1 MTKPTTVTDATFE
14 QEVLKSDIPVVVDFW
29 ATWCAPCR
37 AIAPILDELAVTYDG
52 RVKVVKLDADANFDS
67 VRAYGITTIPTMNFF
82 KGGVLVKSVVGA
94 RPKPAIAALFD
105 EILGA

>member
-1 MTKPTTVTDATFE
+1 MTKPINVTDATFE
-14 QEVLKSDIPVVVDFW
+14 AEVLRSDIPVVVDFW

-37 AIAPILDELAVTYDG
+37 AIAPILDELAGVYEG
-52 RVKVVKLDADANFDS
+52 RIKVVKLDADANFDS

-82 KGGVLVKSVVGA
+82 KAGTLVKSVVGA

-105 EILGA
+105 EVLG

>member
-14 QEVLKSDIPVVVDFW
+14 AEVLKSNIPVVVDFW

-37 AIAPILDELAVTYDG
+37 AIAPILDELAGVYEG
-52 RVKVVKLDADANFDS
+52 RIKVVKLDADANSDS

-82 KGGVLVKSVVGA
+82 KDGKLVKSVVGA

-105 EILGA
+105 EVLA

>member
-1 MTKPTTVTDATFE
+1 MPKPMNVTDATFE
-14 QEVLKSDIPVVVDFW
+14 AEVLRSDIPVVVDFW

-37 AIAPILDELAVTYDG
+37 AIAPILDELAGVYEG
-52 RVKVVKLDADANFDS
+52 RIKVVKLDADANIDS

-82 KGGVLVKSVVGA
+82 REGKLVKSVVGA

-105 EILGA
+105 EVLG

>member
-14 QEVLKSDIPVVVDFW
+14 AEVLKSSIPVVVDFW

-37 AIAPILDELAVTYDG
+37 AIAPILDELAGVYEG
-52 RVKVVKLDADANFDS
+52 RLKVVKLDADANIDS

-82 KGGVLVKSVVGA
+82 RDGKLVKSVVGA

-105 EILGA
+105 EVLG

>member
-1 MTKPTTVTDATFE
+1 MTKPTNVTDATFE
-14 QEVLKSDIPVVVDFW
+14 AEVLKSDIPVVVDFW

-37 AIAPILDELAVTYDG
+37 AIAPILEELAGVYEG
-52 RVKVVKLDADANFDS
+52 RIKVVKLDADANFDS

-82 KGGVLVKSVVGA
+82 KNGKLVKSVVGA

-105 EILGA
+105 EVLG

>member
-1 MTKPTTVTDATFE
+1 MTKPTNVTDATFE

-37 AIAPILDELAVTYDG
+37 AIAPILDELAATYDG
-52 RVKVVKLDADANFDS
+52 KVKVVKLDADSNFDS
-67 VRAYGITTIPTMNFF
+67 VRAYGVTTIPTMNFF
-82 KGGVLVKSVVGA
+82 KGGKLVKSVVGA

-105 EILGA
+105 EVLA